1 MGETSKEATSVL
13 SKALNWK
20 EKPDKDA
27 EYNLT
32 ENVTIPSHAD
42 VENDSLT
49 NLHEY
54 EQGLK
59 PLAPASADLSSYT
72 DSEDCEQEKLTE
84 TEENLDL
91 EQELSRSL
99 TEEVGTLGQTAA
111 SSAAEVSED
120 PMSSVQAPDFEEDLR
135 QSLTEGLA
143 ESLSSTLSGQVTSLL
158 GAVTGVHTHQRRSSD
173 LDDFEIIDE
182 AELDT

>member
-1 MGETSKEATSVL
+1 MKIKNFKLLFSGKDAPVEDPSGKLIEEFFPETTKETTPLL

-20 EKPDKDA
+20 EKPNKDA

-32 ENVTIPSHAD
+32 ENDTLPSHED

-59 PLAPASADLSSYT
+59 PLASAAADLSSYT

-99 TEEVGTLGQTAA
+99 TEEVGELGQTAA
-111 SSAAEVSED
+111 SSAAAASEG
-120 PMSSVQAPDFEEDLR
+120 EN
-135 QSLTEGLA
+135 
-143 ESLSSTLSGQVTSLL
+143 
-158 GAVTGVHTHQRRSSD
+158 
-173 LDDFEIIDE
+173 
-182 AELDT
+182 